1 MARAEKRYQC
11 AISSVQDK
19 AEPPKIGTAAPG
31 RRHPVA
37 PFSWKTLRWDCLRKL
52 AHRHAR
58 LNVPALVQVA
68 AFAII
73 LIRGLDLL
81 MILNLLGLQGLN
93 EFIHRSVQT
102 WNLTLVFLGSLALV
116 FIEIWCAFS
125 LVKGR
130 NWARWIY
137 LLTQII
143 AAGYL
148 WAASL
153 GYGYPELFS
162 IPGESKR
169 EIFHS
174 LVMQKLPDLLVLTL
188 LFVPA
193 NCRRFFRL
201 Q

>member
-1 MARAEKRYQC
+1 MEDDSLGFFNKT
-11 AISSVQDK
+11 SS
-19 AEPPKIGTAAPG
+19 
-31 RRHPVA
+31 
-37 PFSWKTLRWDCLRKL
+37 S
-52 AHRHAR
+52 HAR
-58 LNVPALVQVA
+58 LNVPTLVQVA
-68 AFAII
+68 ALAII
-73 LIRGLDLL
+73 MIRGLDLL
-81 MILNLLGLQGLN
+81 MIFNTLGIRGLG

-102 WNLTLVFLGSLALV
+102 WNLTLVFLGSLMLV

-130 NWARWIY
+130 RWARWLY
-137 LLTQII
+137 LLTQIT
-143 AAGYL
+143 AASYL

-174 LVMQKLPDLLVLTL
+174 LMLQKLPDMLILML
-188 LFVPA
+188 LFVPSTS
-193 NCRRFFRL
+193 RRFFQL